1 MSHAPTVLVVDDDS
15 RCRALL
21 KSLLEPDGY
30 RVLTADNGQ
39 EAIAFAVSHQ
49 PDLVLLDV
57 MMPDMDGYEVCR
69 LLRSDKALS
78 HLPIIFTTAL
88 DDRKSR
94 LRGIEAG
101 ADDFVTKP
109 IDLVELRA
117 RVRSITR
124 LNRFR
129 LQAEERARFEQVVAA
144 SPDGIAICDPAG
156 RIHLS
161 NTSFRSLFGSTKPTS
176 LSEVFQEA
184 DWRRIRS
191 LFPSTT
197 APRPCHVPF
206 EVELPGSNPRTL
218 ELTLATMPWDGGIA
232 HQVCVRDI
240 TEKKGLECQLMRA
253 QRIDL
258 LGQLAG
264 GIIHDVNNLL
274 STIAAHASLMAMDGA
289 RPEDEKRLSAIETA
303 SYQGGGL
310 LRQLLLFAR
319 GHDGEMTELD
329 TMAHL
334 YEFHAMVQQSLGAR
348 LDVALEIKGK
358 IPPLRADGN
367 QVNQVLMNLCVNAR
381 DAMEGTGRI
390 TLRLG
395 IRPVSNQ
402 EGCRLAPALPAGDYV
417 VYEVADTGCGI
428 PDSIRNRLFEPFFTT
443 KPAGKGTG
451 LGLATVQRVLQRH
464 QGGIAVESIV
474 GQGTTF
480 LCYFPLQHTA
490 APVGA
495 ALQTAHP

>member
-1 MSHAPTVLVVDDDS
+1 MSQATTVLVVDDDA

-21 KSLLEPDGY
+21 QSLLEPDGY

-39 EAIAFAVSHQ
+39 EAIAFAVSHK

-57 MMPDMDGYEVCR
+57 MMPDMDGFEVCR
-69 LLRSDKALS
+69 LLRSDKALA
-78 HLPIIFTTAL
+78 HLPIIFTTGL
-88 DDRKSR
+88 DDKKSR

-101 ADDFVTKP
+101 ADDFITKP

-129 LQAEERARFEQVVAA
+129 LQAEERARFEQVVAD
-144 SPDGIAICDPAG
+144 SPDGIAICDSNG

-161 NTSFRSLFGSTKPTS
+161 NTSFRTLFGASRVMS
-176 LSEVFQEA
+176 LAEA
-184 DWRRIRS
+184 FPESAWRRIRS
-191 LFPSTT
+191 LFPEAG
-197 APRPCHVPF
+197 APCPCHVPF
-206 EVELPGSNPRTL
+206 EVQLPGTEPRLL
-218 ELTLATMPWDGGIA
+218 ELTLATMPWNGRTA

-240 TEKKGLECQLMRA
+240 TEKKALELQLMRA

-258 LGQLAG
+258 LGQLAS

-274 STIAAHASLMAMDGA
+274 SAIAANATLIAMDGA
-289 RPEDEKRLSAIETA
+289 RPEDEKRLAAIEKA

-329 TMAHL
+329 ATAHL
-334 YEFHAMVQQSLGAR
+334 YEFHGMVQQSLSAH
-348 LDVALEIKGK
+348 LEVVLETPEE
-358 IPPLRADGN
+358 IPPFKADGD
-367 QVNQVLMNLCVNAR
+367 QINQVLMNLCVNAR
-381 DAMEGTGRI
+381 DAMNGTGRI

-395 IRPVSNQ
+395 TRHLSAEEGRHIAPV
-402 EGCRLAPALPAGDYV
+402 LPEGDYA

-428 PDSIRNRLFEPFFTT
+428 PDSVRHRLFEPFFTT
-443 KPAGKGTG
+443 KPPGKGTG

-464 QGGIAVESIV
+464 HGGIAVESAV

-480 LCYFPLQHTA
+480 RCYFPLQPTA
-490 APVGA
+490 SAVVTRTEA
-495 ALQTAHP
+495 ASL